1 MSASPNDGVKDPA
14 VEAVEA
20 EWKGLRSDASQFA
33 DSAVNRGRGLVD
45 AARVQA
51 VDYADKRKGAA
62 AQSVSDLAGSVRESG
77 RSFEQQPNIRAFFEN
92 AAEGLDQLSG
102 TIKDRSLEELYRE
115 VEGVMRRRPAM
126 VAAATF
132 ATGFLV
138 ARFIKAS
145 AANAA
150 GATTSGGYE
159 ARANVYDPAIRPRV

>member
-1 MSASPNDGVKDPA
+1 MTASPNDGVKDPS

-33 DSAVNRGRGLVD
+33 DSAVDRGRGLID

-51 VDYADKRKGAA
+51 VDYAEKRKEAA
-62 AQSVSDLAGSVRESG
+62 AQSVADLAGSVRQSG

-102 TIKDRSLEELYRE
+102 TIKDRSLDELYRE
-115 VEGVMRRRPAM
+115 VEGVMRRRPAV

-150 GATTSGGYE
+150 RSARPAAYE
-159 ARANVYDPAIRPRV
+159 VQADVYDPAIRPRV